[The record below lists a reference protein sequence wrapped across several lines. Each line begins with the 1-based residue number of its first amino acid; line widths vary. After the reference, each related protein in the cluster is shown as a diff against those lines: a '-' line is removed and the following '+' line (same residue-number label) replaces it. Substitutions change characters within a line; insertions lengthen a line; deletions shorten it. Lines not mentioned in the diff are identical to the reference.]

1 MEVHMKNKYILIALL
16 SFAWLLSSC
25 EKVNDFL
32 TREPINEFS
41 AETFFSSE
49 SELEIYANG
58 MLNSWLPNYSEPS
71 NGDAF
76 NDLIATKSSTEFF
89 RSDVVFDS
97 VKQGGWESDSWSWLR
112 RVNYMLANMEKSKG
126 VVSPEIYNHYEGVAR
141 FWRAFK
147 YIEKINLFSNVPWT
161 DKYLQ
166 PSDEEELFSSR
177 DDREYV
183 FSKVTEDLLFACKN
197 CMAEK
202 FFTSGRVLINK
213 YVVNAF
219 ASRVFLY
226 EATFRRNNKNNP
238 ATGKPWTGQYEK
250 PEQLLQYAADAA
262 KEVIDSKAFSLVKD
276 WESLFVS
283 ASLQGQEVIWGR
295 SFSEDLSVVH
305 RLTGYFHSSTLGN
318 QYSATKDLV
327 MMFLKK
333 DGTPVTTGE
342 QSINEE
348 FSGRDPRLGSTVL
361 GPGRKVYNGTETNSY
376 NEYPDFTW
384 CVTGYQIIKWSL
396 RNAIYNTSL
405 RNYNSIPIIRYA
417 EVLLNYAEAMN
428 ELGKMNESIWNET
441 VGALRTR
448 AGVKNIY
455 PGSAAYVKDPILAD
469 YYSRNL
475 KYAPGLSDIT
485 LEIRRERVTELTFE
499 SGLRQLDVY
508 RYGQADL
515 IARRFDGNGWRG
527 IWVSEEDAKNGF
539 TFEKTKYTFDGKS
552 NTSYNYPIKDAAS
565 AVNGDWYFSEGNH
578 GYVVYKYNLH
588 WEDKMYC
595 RPIPQSAL
603 TLNPE
608 LGQNTGWN

>member
-1 MEVHMKNKYILIALL
+1 MEVLMKKIYLLIALIAMAG
-16 SFAWLLSSC
+16 FFSC
-25 EKVNDFL
+25 KKVDEFL
-32 TREPINEFS
+32 TREPINEFG

-49 SELEIYANG
+49 AELEIYANG

-71 NGDAF
+71 SGDSY

-97 VKQGGWESDSWSWLR
+97 VKQNGWDSDDWSWLR
-112 RVNYMLANMEKSKG
+112 RVNYMLTNMEKAKD
-126 VVSPEIYNHYEGVAR
+126 VVSPDIYNHYEGVAR

-147 YIEKINLFSNVPWT
+147 YIEKINQFSDVPWT

-166 PSDEEELFSSR
+166 PSDEEELFGAR
-177 DDREYV
+177 DDREFV
-183 FSKVTEDLLFACKN
+183 FSKVTEDLLFACQN
-197 CMAEK
+197 CMADK
-202 FFTSGRVLINK
+202 FFTSGCALINK
-213 YVVNAF
+213 YVVNAY

-226 EATFRRNNKNNP
+226 EATFRKNVKNNP
-238 ATGKPWTGQYEK
+238 STGKSWTGQYQT

-262 KEVIDSKAFSLVKD
+262 KVVMDSKAFSLVKD

-283 ASLQGQEVIWGR
+283 ASLQKQEVIWGR
-295 SFSEDLSVVH
+295 TFSEDLSVVH

-327 MMFLKK
+327 LMFLKS

-342 QSINEE
+342 QSINDE
-348 FSGRDPRLGSTVL
+348 FAGRDSRLGLTVL

-405 RNYNSIPIIRYA
+405 RNYNSLPIIRYA

-428 ELGKMNESIWNET
+428 ELGKMNETVWNET
-441 VGALRTR
+441 VGTLRAR

-455 PGSAAYVKDPILAD
+455 PGSATYVKDPLLAE
-469 YYSRNL
+469 YYSRGL
-475 KYAPGLSDIT
+475 TYAPNLSDFA

-508 RYGQADL
+508 RYGQGDL

-527 IWVSEEDAKNGF
+527 IWVSADDAKNGF
-539 TFEKTKYTFDGKS
+539 TFENTKYTFDGKS
-552 NTSYNYPIKDAAS
+552 NTSYNYPIKSASS
-565 AVNGDWYFSEGNH
+565 AVNGDWYFSEGDH
-578 GYVVYKYNLH
+578 GYVVYKYGLH
-588 WEDKMYC
+588 WENKMYC
-595 RPIPQSAL
+595 RPIPQVAL
-603 TLNPE
+603 TLNSNLE
-608 LGQNTGWN
+608 QNSGWK